1 MTKSTTKKGQEKVT
15 IRGRRLPYVL
25 GGLIASLIVVVGILF
40 AIAPARWG
48 GYRESIYDTV
58 TKSVL
63 NNAVNAQEL
72 YFAKNTSYQSCGD
85 CLSVS
90 ML

>member
-1 MTKSTTKKGQEKVT
+1 MTKPTINKRQNKLT

-40 AIAPARWG
+40 AIAPARWDR
-48 GYRESIYDTV
+48 YRETTNDSV
-58 TKSVL
+58 TKSSL

-72 YFAKNTSYQSCGD
+72 HFAKNTSYKSC
-85 CLSVS
+85 VA
-90 ML
+90 